1 MRFLVVDDD
10 AISRRIVQ
18 LMLKPYG
25 TCVCVESGEAGL
37 EAHRQSIEEKSP
49 FAVIYLDMLMPGLG
63 GLEFLEVLR
72 KTEREQRASAVPVV
86 MLTGDAHVSRISQAQ
101 ALGVA
106 EYLLKPIAEE
116 RLIQGLERL
125 DLLEDLAPVLGQL
138 LPKVTL
144 QLRLQARAQTARYRT
159 AAAATAADA
168 ADAAACAE
176 ARCALGRARRQR
188 RRREW
193 QPRRRD
199 RHPRDRRGAR
209 RGAQRRR

>member
-10 AISRRIVQ
+10 AMSRRIVQ

-25 TCVCVESGEAGL
+25 ECVCVENGEAGL

-72 KTEREQRASAVPVV
+72 KTEREQRSASAVPVV

-106 EYLLKPIAEE
+106 EYLLKPIVEE

-125 DLLEDLAPVLGQL
+125 DLLDPEQDDQVA
-138 LPKVTL
+138 
-144 QLRLQARAQTARYRT
+144 
-159 AAAATAADA
+159 
-168 ADAAACAE
+168 
-176 ARCALGRARRQR
+176 
-188 RRREW
+188 
-193 QPRRRD
+193 
-199 RHPRDRRGAR
+199 
-209 RGAQRRR
+209 